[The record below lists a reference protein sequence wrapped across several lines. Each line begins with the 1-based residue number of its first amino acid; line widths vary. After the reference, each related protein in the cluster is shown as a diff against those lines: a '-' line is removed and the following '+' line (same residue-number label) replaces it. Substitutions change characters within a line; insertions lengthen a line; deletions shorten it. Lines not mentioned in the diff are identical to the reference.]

1 MDDASENEDIVFVP
15 MTTPNAEQE
24 KSIQLNASND
34 VVLEMSSSNGAIGL
48 AAPTSSNPS
57 SSAAA
62 TASTASTAFGHS
74 GPMNRKKTLLNQVH
88 ISNVNLDDVP

>member
-1 MDDASENEDIVFVP
+1 MDDLSENEDIVFVP
-15 MTTPNAEQE
+15 MTAPNAEQE

-57 SSAAA
+57 LSAAA
-62 TASTASTAFGHS
+62 TASTAFGHS

-88 ISNVNLDDVP
+88 ISNVNLNDVL